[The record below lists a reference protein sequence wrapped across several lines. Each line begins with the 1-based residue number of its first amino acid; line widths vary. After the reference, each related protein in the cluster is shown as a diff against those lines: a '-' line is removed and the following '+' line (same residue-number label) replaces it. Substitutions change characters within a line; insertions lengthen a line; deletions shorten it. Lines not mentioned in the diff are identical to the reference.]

1 MKRSR
6 IGLGIVAL
14 AAAGSLA
21 LTGCSTGGGDKG
33 GDKGSGSAFVTTNG
47 SEPESGLIPSDTN
60 EVGGG
65 KILDVMFAGLVSYSA
80 DGTPANELAESI
92 EANADST
99 EFTIKIK
106 GGTKFTNGDPV
117 TAESFTKAWNDAA
130 QASNARKNQ
139 SWFSNIQG
147 FNETEDS
154 ELTGLEVV
162 DDTTFVVKLNAPQ
175 ADFPLQLG
183 YSSFYPLPA
192 VAFDDK
198 GAVTKEFGEA
208 PVGNGMYKL
217 ADEKAWQHD
226 VQIEL
231 VKNEDYAGPRKVEND
246 GLTIIFYASQDAAYV
261 DLQDGKL
268 DVLDAVPESAFASY
282 ETDLDGRT
290 VNQPAAIVQT
300 FTIPETFEHFSGEEG
315 KLRRQ
320 AISMSFDREE
330 ITDVIFDGTRTPA
343 VDFTSPV
350 INGWSD
356 DLKNVA
362 SVKYDPEQA
371 KKLWAEADAIA
382 PWSGS
387 LEIAYNGDGGHQ
399 GWVDAVTNSVK
410 NTLGIEA
417 SGKPYATFQE
427 IRTEVTG
434 RTIKTAFRTGWQADY
449 PGLYNFLAPLY
460 QTGASSNDGDYSNP
474 EFDKLL
480 AEGLAES
487 DVEAANA
494 KFEAAQEIL
503 LQDLPAIPLW
513 YSNVVGGFGTD
524 VDNVTFGWN
533 SVPLYNEI
541 TKK

>member
-6 IGLGIVAL
+6 IGVGVVAL
-14 AAAGSLA
+14 AVAGSLA
-21 LTGCSTGGGDKG
+21 FTGCSSTADKG
-33 GDKGSGSAFVTTNG
+33 GEDSAKGSAFITTNG

-65 KILDVMFAGLVSYSA
+65 KILDAIFAGLVSYSA
-80 DGTPANELAESI
+80 DGTPENELAESI

-106 GGTKFTNGDPV
+106 GGTKFTNGEAV

-139 SWFSNIQG
+139 SWFANIQG
-147 FNETEDS
+147 FNETKDS
-154 ELTGLEVV
+154 ALTGLEIV
-162 DDTTFVVKLNAPQ
+162 DETTFVVKLNTPQ

-192 VAFDDK
+192 AAFDDK

-208 PVGNGMYKL
+208 PIGNGMYKL
-217 ADEKAWQHD
+217 AGDSAWQHD

-246 GLTIIFYASQDAAYV
+246 GLTVIFYASQDAAYV

-268 DVLDAVPESAFASY
+268 DVLDAIPESAFASY

-300 FTIPETFEHFSGEEG
+300 FTLSENLEHFGGEEG

-320 AISMSFDREE
+320 AISMAFDRDE

-350 INGWSD
+350 ISGWSD
-356 DLKNVA
+356 KLKGVENVT
-362 SVKYDPEQA
+362 YNPEQA
-371 KKLWAEADAIA
+371 KKLWAEADKIA

-399 GWVDAVTNSVK
+399 SWVDAVTNGVK
-410 NTLGIEA
+410 NTLGIDA
-417 SGKPYATFQE
+417 SGKAYATFQE
-427 IRTEVTG
+427 LRTEVTN
-434 RTIKTAFRTGWQADY
+434 RTITTAFRTGWQADY

-460 QTGASSNDGDYSNP
+460 QTGASSNDGDYTNP

-487 DVEAANA
+487 DVEKANE
-494 KFEAAQEIL
+494 KFSAAQEIL
-503 LQDLPAIPLW
+503 LQDLPVIPMW
-513 YSNVVGGFGTD
+513 YSNVVGGYGTD
-524 VDNVTFGWN
+524 VDAVTFGWN

>member
-14 AAAGSLA
+14 AAVGTLTLA
-21 LTGCSTGGGDKG
+21 GCSTGGDNG
-33 GDKGSGSAFVTTNG
+33 GDKGGSAFVTTNG

-65 KILDVMFAGLVSYSA
+65 KLLDVLFSGLVAYAA
-80 DGTPANELAESI
+80 DGSPENELAESI
-92 EANADST
+92 EPNADST

-106 GGTKFTNGDPV
+106 GGTKFTNGEDV

-130 QASNARKNQ
+130 QASNGRKNQ
-139 SWFSNIQG
+139 SWFANIQG
-147 FNETEDS
+147 FDEEKDS

-192 VAFDDK
+192 AAFDAD
-198 GAVTKEFGEA
+198 GNVTKEFGEA
-208 PVGNGMYKL
+208 PIGNGMYKL
-217 ADEKAWQHD
+217 AGDDAWQHD

-231 VKNEDYAGPRKVEND
+231 VKNEDYAGPRKVENE
-246 GLTIIFYASQDAAYV
+246 GLTVIFYASQDAAYV
-261 DLQDGKL
+261 DLQDNKL
-268 DVLDAVPESAFASY
+268 DVLDAIPESAFGSY

-290 VNQPAAIVQT
+290 VNQPAAIIQT
-300 FTIPETFEHFSGEEG
+300 FTIPETFDHFGGEEG

-320 AISMSFDREE
+320 AISMSFDRDE

-343 VDFTSPV
+343 VDFSSPV
-350 INGWSD
+350 IPGWNDS
-356 DLKNVA
+356 LKGAANL
-362 SVKYDPEQA
+362 KYDPEQA
-371 KKLWAEADAIA
+371 KKLWAQADEIA

-399 GWVDAVTNSVK
+399 GWVDALTNGVK

-417 SGKPYATFQE
+417 GGKPYATFQE

-434 RTIKTAFRTGWQADY
+434 RTISTAFRTGWQADY
-449 PGLYNFLAPLY
+449 PGLYNFLEPLY
-460 QTGASSNDGDYSNP
+460 KTGAASNDGDYSNP
-474 EFDKLL
+474 EFDALL
-480 AEGLAES
+480 QEGLSES
-487 DVEAANA
+487 DVEKAND

-513 YSNVVGGFGTD
+513 YQNVIGGYSTG